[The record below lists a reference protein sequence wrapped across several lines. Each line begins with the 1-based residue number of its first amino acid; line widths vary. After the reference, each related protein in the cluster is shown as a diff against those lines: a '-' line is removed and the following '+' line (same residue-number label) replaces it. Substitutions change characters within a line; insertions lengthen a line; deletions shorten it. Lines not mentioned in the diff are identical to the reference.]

1 MIDRLIRIWN
11 EHNGKML
18 RLQDLGVNTRFTF
31 RHIGGYYITAWESR
45 GGVMNRKYINLCN
58 GEVFN
63 TEEES
68 DILQS
73 EVVLVSKSLII
84 TDHIVIE
91 QLDN

>member
-1 MIDRLIRIWN
+1 
-11 EHNGKML
+11 
-18 RLQDLGVNTRFTF
+18 
-31 RHIGGYYITAWESR
+31 
-45 GGVMNRKYINLCN
+45 MNRKYINLCI
-58 GEVFN
+58 GVVFN